1 MCSAVCPLKHALV
14 WLMFGTLAGSSHKEI
29 KWDFPGGTLDTNLP
43 ANAGDTGSISSLARP
58 HLPQSN

>member
-1 MCSAVCPLKHALV
+1 MCRVVCPVKHALV
-14 WLMFGTLAGSSHKEI
+14 RLMFGTLAGSSHKEI

-43 ANAGDTGSISSLARP
+43 ASAWDTGSISGLARP